1 MYNLVRINRLKKKNQ
16 DMKIVWIENDI
27 WKEKKNEN

>member
-27 WKEKKNEN
+27 LKENKNEN